1 MTQNSRA
8 DPFVRP
14 SPTREGIVGLAALVA
29 TVWGI
34 VYVAWR
40 AFTTMDNAHIVSGS
54 VLLAAEL
61 LAVAVFALR
70 VRSARSTPVTAIDAP
85 GALVADLTVVIDASG
100 VSIDELRT
108 TLVSVAR
115 LEGSNNVTIVGADET
130 RRLSLM
136 ADRFGATVMDSSVR
150 VHRAVGA
157 APTTWVL
164 RLRAGDIAIPDLV
177 TMCAPVCAAPEVG
190 VVQVGI
196 EEADPGSY
204 EHDPDG
210 RWSLDPFDQQVV
222 RPSLASRGS
231 IPWFGG
237 EPVLVRTEAFLR
249 AEEGRDG
256 ETFTDTERGIAIQGA
271 GFHVTCVPV
280 MLARIRGPLNLG
292 ESLSRRQT
300 RLRAQVKAAIGAP
313 VRSLPRNERWSHR
326 VALVGPLAALQRL
339 LLAAAAL
346 LVLGFAQRPFDA
358 APLDLLVIAAPA
370 YVLRWNAHLLLGRGR
385 LGPFSIFRSDL
396 RTISA
401 DLFLFRS
408 ERHHRGSNLRLLMVV
423 VVALDVAV
431 AVTALSAWRDWAGRL
446 SAETT
451 AIALALT
458 AGFLGVATGVLLDAL
473 IRRQRRRNHRVRL
486 DLVTCLFQQTEGVL
500 VDLSTGGACIALS
513 CHLDAVPQAGTVTTL
528 AFRIPDA
535 VGSWRNVSTLVRVAY
550 VTPGVPGETKIG
562 LTFDDPIDGSLDP
575 VIEFLTIDRRL
586 VTLGRRTM
594 AKG

>member
-1 MTQNSRA
+1 M
-8 DPFVRP
+8 
-14 SPTREGIVGLAALVA
+14 
-29 TVWGI
+29 
-34 VYVAWR
+34 
-40 AFTTMDNAHIVSGS
+40 
-54 VLLAAEL
+54 
-61 LAVAVFALR
+61 
-70 VRSARSTPVTAIDAP
+70 
-85 GALVADLTVVIDASG
+85 
-100 VSIDELRT
+100 
-108 TLVSVAR
+108 
-115 LEGSNNVTIVGADET
+115 
-130 RRLSLM
+130 
-136 ADRFGATVMDSSVR
+136 
-150 VHRAVGA
+150 
-157 APTTWVL
+157 
-164 RLRAGDIAIPDLV
+164 
-177 TMCAPVCAAPEVG
+177 
-190 VVQVGI
+190 
-196 EEADPGSY
+196 
-204 EHDPDG
+204 
-210 RWSLDPFDQQVV
+210 V

-237 EPVLVRTEAFLR
+237 ERALVRTEAFLR

-256 ETFTDTERGIAIQGA
+256 ETFTDTGRGIAIQGA

-326 VALVGPLAALQRL
+326 VALVGP
-339 LLAAAAL
+339 
-346 LVLGFAQRPFDA
+346 
-358 APLDLLVIAAPA
+358 
-370 YVLRWNAHLLLGRGR
+370 
-385 LGPFSIFRSDL
+385 FSIFRSDL

-401 DLFLFRS
+401 DLFLFRY

-550 VTPGVPGETKIG
+550 VTPGVPGETKVG
-562 LTFDDPIDGSLDP
+562 LAFDDPIDGSLDP